1 MILWETIAA
10 WTAVGWMGL
19 MLYGTGAALW
29 WRHAIR
35 YHVQR
40 CSQCRLTQNGK
51 YDFGINCDGE
61 MMTFTVIWPISIVL
75 FTLKCIF
82 YMPVKQIVVSVA
94 KSPEQRAIERE
105 AKDADFKVVVASPL
119 EVAVLE
125 HRVGCACERCIS
137 AALTDRLIT
146 SDPAE
151 THNSPPLGLYAGR
164 TDCGPPPP

>member
-40 CSQCRLTQNGK
+40 CSKCRITRDGRYVFG
-51 YDFGINCDGE
+51 YDEDGWVVVA
-61 MMTFTVIWPISIVL
+61 TVLWPISIVL

-105 AKDADFKVVVASPL
+105 VKDADFKVLVEEASDDL
-119 EVAVLE
+119 AAEMRDMMNERETLLLVD
-125 HRVGCACERCIS
+125 RVE
-137 AALTDRLIT
+137 TDKWLKPQGI
-146 SDPAE
+146 
-151 THNSPPLGLYAGR
+151 YAPR